1 MFTIS
6 VRYSK
11 SGILAMNLKAHDL
24 AEAREKALHMQSQAF
39 YVEIKNGEGQT
50 LPLREEGT

>member
-1 MFTIS
+1 
-6 VRYSK
+6 
-11 SGILAMNLKAHDL
+11 MNLKAHDI